1 MATARGAWIC
11 CADESGLNLIPPVRT
26 TWAPRGQT
34 PILHHCWRR
43 GDRLSI
49 AAFICYHPDGRR
61 ARLLVDHTTGAYH
74 TGTLIQALQR
84 LPALLNW
91 APVIL
96 VWDGLPAHR
105 SAAMKT
111 WLANQSHWLQ
121 VVPLPGYAPDLNP
134 VEGLWSAVKGKDL
147 ANYAAADLTDL
158 WQAANRGLRRIRR
171 NAAMLWSFL
180 AQTGLTIPRT

>member
-34 PILHHCWRR
+34 PILYHHWRR
-43 GDRLSI
+43 GDNLSM

-61 ARLLVDHTTGAYH
+61 VRLLTDHTTGAYN
-74 TGTLIQALQR
+74 TGKLITALQR
-84 LPALLNW
+84 LPTLVAH

-96 VWDGLPAHR
+96 IWDGLPAHR
-105 SAAMKT
+105 STTMKT
-111 WLANQSHWLQ
+111 WLATQTAWLH

-134 VEGLWSAVKGKDL
+134 VEPLWSAVKGKDL
-147 ANYAAADLTDL
+147 ANYAATDITDL
-158 WQAANRGLRRIRR
+158 WLTAHRGLQRIRR
-171 NAAMLWSFL
+171 NATLLWSFL
-180 AQTGLTIPRT
+180 AHTGLTISTD

>member
-34 PILHHCWRR
+34 PILHHHWRR
-43 GDRLSI
+43 GDQLSM

-61 ARLLVDHTTGAYH
+61 VRLLTDHTTGAYD
-74 TGTLIQALQR
+74 TDKLITALQR
-84 LPALLNW
+84 LPTLLDR

-96 VWDGLPAHR
+96 IWDGLPAHR
-105 SAAMKT
+105 SIDMKA
-111 WLANQSHWLQ
+111 WLAAQTGWLH
-121 VVPLPGYAPDLNP
+121 VVALPGYAPELNP

-147 ANYAAADLTDL
+147 ANYAATDITDL
-158 WQAANRGLRRIRR
+158 WRAANRGLRRIRR
-171 NAAMLWSFL
+171 NA
-180 AQTGLTIPRT
+180 TILCS